1 MARRRKFSVFSLS
14 FLDIMS
20 CGFGAVILIFLIINH
35 ATEVTVK
42 EVNRDVL
49 AELRMLDYQ
58 VLTGEENLVEEK
70 EQLDEQLKK
79 LEEAKIALAITDVEL
94 EERIENLNELD
105 ADTLAKIANA
115 NKLKSDIEVQ
125 KEEINRLRA
134 AESASAGGSV
144 RQVEGEGDRQYLTGL
159 KVGGKRIVIAVDV
172 SASMLDHSLVNII
185 RRRNMSDENKL
196 AAPKWRRTV
205 ATAEWLIA
213 QLPIASQF
221 QIVTYNTTADSLVS
235 PGDMSWKEIDGPR
248 VLSDTV
254 DRLQKVI
261 PADGT
266 SLENLFI
273 ALGKMNPIPDNL
285 YLIADGLPTQG
296 TKPPRATTVTG
307 RRRLEL
313 FGSAVQKL
321 PSPMTV
327 NVIMFPM
334 EGDFAAS
341 AAYWN
346 LSLVRDGAYLSPSR
360 DWP

>member
-1 MARRRKFSVFSLS
+1 MARRRKFNVFSLA

-20 CGFGAVILIFLIINH
+20 CGFGAVILIYLIINH
-35 ATEVTVK
+35 ATEVTIK

-58 VLTGEENLVEEK
+58 VLVGEKDLVEEK
-70 EQLDEQLKK
+70 VALDDQLKK
-79 LEEAKIALAITDVEL
+79 LAEAEIALAAMDTKIKDRVDTLDD
-94 EERIENLNELD
+94 LD
-105 ADTLAKIANA
+105 ADTLAKIANV

-125 KEEINRLRA
+125 EEEIKRLRT
-134 AESASAGGSV
+134 AETESAGGNV

-159 KVGGKRIVIAVDV
+159 KVGGKRIVIAVDT
-172 SASMLDHSLVNII
+172 SASMLDHTLINVI
-185 RRRNMSDENKL
+185 RRRNMSDEKKQ

-205 ATAEWLIA
+205 ATVDWLVA

-221 QIVTYNTTADSLVS
+221 QIVQYSQTADSLVS
-235 PGDMSWKEIDGPR
+235 PGDMTWKEIDSPTI
-248 VLSDTV
+248 LNDTIE
-254 DRLQKVI
+254 RLENTI
-261 PADGT
+261 PEGGT
-266 SLENLFI
+266 SLENLFREI
-273 ALGKMNPIPDNL
+273 SKLKPVPDNL

-296 TKPPRATTVTG
+296 NKPPRATTISG
-307 RRRLEL
+307 RDREAL
-313 FGSAVQKL
+313 FGKAVQHL

-334 EGDFAAS
+334 EGDPRAS

-346 LSLVRDGAYLSPSR
+346 LALVRGGSFLSPSR

>member
-20 CGFGAVILIFLIINH
+20 CGFGAVVLIFLIINH

-58 VLTGEENLVEEK
+58 VLTGEKDLVEEK
-70 EQLDEQLKK
+70 KELEEQLKK
-79 LEEAKIALAITDVEL
+79 LNEAKIALAALDVDIKT
-94 EERIENLNELD
+94 RVDSLD
-105 ADTLAKIANA
+105 EFDAETLAKIANV
-115 NKLKSDIEVQ
+115 NQLKSDIEVQ
-125 KEEINRLRA
+125 EEEIKRLRA
-134 AESASAGGSV
+134 AESASAGGNV

-159 KVGGKRIVIAVDV
+159 KVGGKRIVIAVDK
-172 SASMLDHSLVNII
+172 SASMLDSSLVNVI
-185 RRRNMSDENKL
+185 RRRNMSDQNKQ

-205 ATAEWLIA
+205 ATVEWLIA

-221 QIVTYNTTADSLVS
+221 QIVAYNTTADSLVS
-235 PGDMSWKEIDGPR
+235 PGDMTWKEIDGPN

-254 DRLQKVI
+254 DRLQEVV
-261 PADGT
+261 PGDGT

-273 ALGKMNPIPDNL
+273 AIGKMDPIPDNL

-307 RRRLEL
+307 RRRLQL
-313 FGSAVQKL
+313 FGSAVQQL

-334 EGDFAAS
+334 EGDPSAS

-346 LSLVRDGAYLSPSR
+346 LALVRDGAYLSPSR

>member
-20 CGFGAVILIFLIINH
+20 CGFGAVVLIFLIINH

-58 VLTGEENLVEEK
+58 VLTGEKDLAEEK
-70 EQLDEQLKK
+70 KKLEEQLKK
-79 LEEAKIALAITDVEL
+79 LEETRLAVAALDSKLEVSVDSLDLLDQETIAKVE
-94 EERIENLNELD
+94 NV
-105 ADTLAKIANA
+105 K
-115 NKLKSDIEVQ
+115 KLKSDIEVQ
-125 KEEINRLRA
+125 EKEIERLRA
-134 AESASAGGSV
+134 AEAASEGGNV
-144 RQVEGEGDRQYLTGL
+144 RRIEGEGDRQYLTGL

-172 SASMLDHSLVNII
+172 SASMLDSSLVNVI
-185 RRRNMSDENKL
+185 RRRNMSDADKL
-196 AAPKWRRTV
+196 AAPKWKRTV
-205 ATAEWLIA
+205 ATVEWLVA

-221 QIVTYNTTADSLVS
+221 QILTYNTTTDSLVS
-235 PGDMSWKEIDGPR
+235 PGDLSWKEIDGSNI
-248 VLSDTV
+248 LGDAV
-254 DRLQKVI
+254 DRMRETV

-266 SLENLFI
+266 SLENLFTAI
-273 ALGKMNPIPDNL
+273 GTMDPIPDNL

-296 TKPPRATTVTG
+296 PKPPRAATVTG
-307 RRRLEL
+307 RRRLQL
-313 FGSAVQKL
+313 FGSAVQQL

-334 EGDFAAS
+334 EGDPSAS

-346 LSLVRDGAYLSPSR
+346 LALVRDGAYLSPSR